1 MRDRHGA
8 AAVFMCA
15 MLPGAIAVGAINRYL
30 YESAFNSGYGSFS
43 TIYAPEHF
51 WPNLLNYVVAANDT
65 DAIHA
70 PRCGGAAA
78 LPSS

>member
-1 MRDRHGA
+1 
-8 AAVFMCA
+8 

-51 WPNLLNYVVAANDT
+51 WPNLLNYAGWLLT
-65 DAIHA
+65 TQTPFM
-70 PRCGGAAA
+70 PRCGGAA